1 MEREGVL
8 SKGQFDEVSFIKV
21 GYGSHREKCSGLWPR
36 SIPAVTPEAL
46 MTGREQ

>member
-21 GYGSHREKCSGLWPR
+21 GVGATVKSAVACGLAA
-36 SIPAVTPEAL
+36 SQL
-46 MTGREQ
+46 